1 VKAGTPTPEAAADQ
15 LSGLTGSTAV
25 FDEETEADGW
35 KRYSSADE
43 GFAIS
48 LPDSWQRI
56 DVDNEEVLM
65 EGLRAIDPS
74 LVETLG
80 ERLRSQLGGAM
91 RFFALDSGNA
101 RAGSLAA
108 NINVLRQP
116 LAERLD
122 LETVIRQAVRGLQS
136 IDSIQGEI
144 KSETIKLRNGEVGML
159 TYTLNVSG
167 ANGKSVPTVIRQ
179 YIIGTDSHLLVI
191 TFGVSE
197 DQAGEYAAT
206 FDDIASRFEVLP

>member
-1 VKAGTPTPEAAADQ
+1 
-15 LSGLTGSTAV
+15 
-25 FDEETEADGW
+25 
-35 KRYSSADE
+35 
-43 GFAIS
+43 
-48 LPDSWQRI
+48 
-56 DVDNEEVLM
+56 VDNEKVLM

-101 RAGSLAA
+101 RVGSLAA

-144 KSETIKLRNGEVGML
+144 KSETIKLRNGEAGLL

-167 ANGKSVPTVIRQ
+167 ANGVSVPTVIRQ